1 MTELSSD
8 PDQQEHAGP
17 VERGRYALYRTPD
30 DGVLIA
36 RASGICETCQEC
48 GCGEQ
53 QENFGPVSAVMLQ
66 AAQLAGQGRIPE
78 AMKLLMA
85 NGIKLPGMGMLSR
98 DKGPV
103 RSGRR

>member
-1 MTELSSD
+1 MTETAGD
-8 PDQQEHAGP
+8 TEQQEHAEP
-17 VERGRYALYRTPD
+17 AERGRYALYRTPD

-36 RASGICETCQEC
+36 RASGICERCSHC

-85 NGIKLPGMGMLSR
+85 NGIRLPGMGMLSR